1 MKITTL
7 LRFTATFTLSLFL
20 MGSKAQTSQCP
31 TDLNNDAI
39 TDTADFNLFLPQF
52 NSTCTIDVP
61 CPTDF
66 NSDGVTD
73 VNDFLIYAS
82 NYGLRC
88 NAWIF
93 GISTAT
99 FSGGYVNIPVSISS
113 DLNVFGLDLGIQFNL
128 AHLTYDSVIPYSSP
142 YNNDLGYFNPNTLFF
157 RYTTTV
163 FNPNNP
169 VYYPNDVTV
178 FILRFATSQVSV
190 SESDFTTVETY
201 INGNRCGYLFK

>member
-1 MKITTL
+1 MKIITLIRFAATLTL
-7 LRFTATFTLSLFL
+7 LLSLGF
-20 MGSKAQTSQCP
+20 STAQTSQCP

-39 TDTADFNLFLPQF
+39 TNAADFTLFSPQF
-52 NSTCTIDVP
+52 NSTCTIGVP

-73 VNDFLIYAS
+73 VNDFLIYTGE
-82 NYGLRC
+82 YGQRC
-88 NAWIF
+88 NVWIF
-93 GISTAT
+93 GVSTAT
-99 FSGGYVNIPVSISS
+99 FSGGYVDIPVSISS

-128 AHLTYDSVIPYSSP
+128 AHLTYNSVISYPSP

-157 RYTTTV
+157 RYTTTIL
-163 FNPNNP
+163 NPNSP

-190 SESDFTTVETY
+190 SEADFTTVETY
-201 INGNRCGYLFK
+201 INGNRCGYMFK